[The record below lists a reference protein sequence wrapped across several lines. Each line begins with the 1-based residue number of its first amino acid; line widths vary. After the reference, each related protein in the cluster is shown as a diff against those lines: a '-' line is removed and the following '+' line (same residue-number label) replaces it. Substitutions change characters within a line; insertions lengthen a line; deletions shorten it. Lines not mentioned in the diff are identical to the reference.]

1 MLPNVYVSSIQ
12 ELYNI
17 LYYRPPAKVCYHVY
31 CQKFTLS
38 ADKVDA
44 PITKLTRVER
54 SEMLSSGLIAF
65 RILRFSVLYHYKI

>member
-1 MLPNVYVSSIQ
+1 MCPVVCVSPIQ

-17 LYYRPPAKVCYHVY
+17 LYYRPPAKLIYHVY

-38 ADKVDA
+38 ADKVNVQ
-44 PITKLTRVER
+44 ITKLTLVER

-65 RILRFSVLYHYKI
+65 RILRFSYR